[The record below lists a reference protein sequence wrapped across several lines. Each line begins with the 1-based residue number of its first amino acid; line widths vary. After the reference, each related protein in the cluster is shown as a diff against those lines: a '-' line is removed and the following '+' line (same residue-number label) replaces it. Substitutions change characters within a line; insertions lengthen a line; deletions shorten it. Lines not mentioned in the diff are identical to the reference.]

1 MKKILVMSDTHGYR
15 GRIQS
20 ALLKYGEDADMI
32 IHLGDYTTDAEYLK
46 TITNKEVYSIKGN
59 CDISSTAKQEI
70 LITVGGKKILALHGH
85 KQNVKSGIH
94 ELGVYAAEKGAD
106 LALFGHTHIPL
117 EDYYGDVLLY
127 NPGSLGE
134 PKGRKPTV
142 GIVTID
148 GDKITI
154 NSLKV

>member
-1 MKKILVMSDTHGYR
+1 MKKILVMSDTHGYK

-20 ALLKYGEDADMI
+20 ALLKYGEDADI
-32 IHLGDYTTDAEYLK
+32 IVHLGDYVSDAEYLK
-46 TITNKEVYSIKGN
+46 TITNKKVYSLKGN
-59 CDISSTAKQEI
+59 CDITSAARQEI
-70 LITVGGKKILALHGH
+70 LIRTGGKKILALHGH

-94 ELGVYAAEKGAD
+94 ELGAYAAEKGAD

-117 EDYYGDVLLY
+117 EEYYGDVLLY

-148 GDKITI
+148 DGKITI
-154 NSLKV
+154 ASMTV